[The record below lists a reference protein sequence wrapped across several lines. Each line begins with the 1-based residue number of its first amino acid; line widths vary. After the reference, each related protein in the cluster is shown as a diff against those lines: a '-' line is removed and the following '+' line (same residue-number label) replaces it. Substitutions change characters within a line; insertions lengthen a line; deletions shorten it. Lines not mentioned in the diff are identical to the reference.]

1 MCTKYYLFDIFCT
14 QAKHLPFWN
23 RNKKSKTKKNANTAS
38 FHNINVF
45 LYIYLNFKYLFSTF
59 SLWHKKV
66 KITKNATHVQ
76 YRCTLSIFLWNAQL
90 PLFPIQVTRHACTKH
105 NIKTGTIG
113 YTWLTETLSVI
124 SCCEFYYATLY
135 PLFYV
140 IPVTCQKVDGRKLKC
155 STFKAKVHKK
165 HNFVFTQFASVVQ
178 FFIVSHSVMKRVVT
192 SQASSSL
199 SLIEQCSSFLQPSR

>member
-1 MCTKYYLFDIFCT
+1 MQLMFSIAAHFRYSFEMHKVPLFFCT
-14 QAKHLPFWN
+14 
-23 RNKKSKTKKNANTAS
+23 R
-38 FHNINVF
+38 
-45 LYIYLNFKYLFSTF
+45 
-59 SLWHKKV
+59 
-66 KITKNATHVQ
+66 
-76 YRCTLSIFLWNAQL
+76 
-90 PLFPIQVTRHACTKH
+90 TRHACTKH

-135 PLFYV
+135 PLFYK

-165 HNFVFTQFASVVQ
+165 HNFVFTHNSLLLYNFLLWLTRWW
-178 FFIVSHSVMKRVVT
+178 KEW